1 MNNENTL
8 KIADLRTKKIGLENR
23 LIEIH
28 NRLLTENN
36 LAEILR
42 LTSQKRELNR
52 RIKEISYRITLI
64 TN

>member
-8 KIADLRTKKIGLENR
+8 KIADLRAKKIGLENR

-42 LTSQKRELNR
+42 LGSQKRELAR

>member
-1 MNNENTL
+1 MNNDNTQKL
-8 KIADLRTKKIGLENR
+8 HDLRAKKTDLDNR
-23 LIEIH
+23 AIEIH

-42 LTSQKRELNR
+42 LTSQKRALNE

>member
-8 KIADLRTKKIGLENR
+8 NLADLRTKKIGLENR

-52 RIKEISYRITLI
+52 RIKEIAYRITLI

>member
-28 NRLLTENN
+28 NRLMTENN

-42 LTSQKRELNR
+42 LGSQKRELNR

>member
-42 LTSQKRELNR
+42 LGSQKRELNR

>member
-1 MNNENTL
+1 MNNENTA
-8 KIADLRTKKIGLENR
+8 KIHDLRTKKNELENR
-23 LIEIH
+23 FIEVH

>member
-8 KIADLRTKKIGLENR
+8 KIHDLRIKKNGLESR

-28 NRLLTENN
+28 NRLLAENN
-36 LAEILR
+36 LADILR
-42 LTSQKRELNR
+42 LMPQQRALRS

>member
-42 LTSQKRELNR
+42 LGSQKRELTR

>member
-1 MNNENTL
+1 MNNDNTQKL
-8 KIADLRTKKIGLENR
+8 HDLRAKKTDLDNR
-23 LIEIH
+23 AIEIH
-28 NRLLTENN
+28 NRLLTETN

-42 LTSQKRELNR
+42 LASQKRALAE